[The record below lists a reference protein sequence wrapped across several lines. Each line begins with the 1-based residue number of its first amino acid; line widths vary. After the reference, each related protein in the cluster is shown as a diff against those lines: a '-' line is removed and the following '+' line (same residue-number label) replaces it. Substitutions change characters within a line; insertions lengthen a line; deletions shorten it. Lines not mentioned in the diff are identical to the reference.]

1 VINWLLGQIRGTVLF
16 FRANAVYRSGNFDRA
31 AVMYQEVLQYQPDR
45 AVAHF
50 NLGLALYKG
59 GERRSARKE
68 WEQALELS
76 DGTNAYLHE
85 QAKIMLR
92 QFS

>member
-1 VINWLLGQIRGTVLF
+1 MIDWLIGQFKGTVLF
-16 FRANAVYRSGNFDRA
+16 FRANSVYRSGNFERA
-31 AVMYQEVLQYQPDR
+31 AAMYREVLQYQPAR

-50 NLGLALYKG
+50 NLGLALYKS
-59 GERRSARKE
+59 GERRSARTE
-68 WEQALELS
+68 WELALELS

>member
-1 VINWLLGQIRGTVLF
+1 MFL
-16 FRANAVYRSGNFDRA
+16 RANAVYRSGNFDLA
-31 AVMYQEVLQYQPDR
+31 ASMYREVLQLQPTR

-59 GERRSARKE
+59 GERRLARKE